1 MDAAQLQTVLESFGQ
16 WSITQNAAQVQGLR
30 DLFTQQAQLLQLQAG
45 DRGRHQQPKLIAKYV
60 NTPVFKGVPA
70 EWEDWSFGF
79 KRTVRSMN
87 KDAYDFMLKCE
98 NRIEDVTDDNVNFGM
113 IPAEDGQ
120 VLLPDPERV
129 LRSGELYD
137 ILCQVCG
144 GEALSLIKSVLDLN
158 GFAAWQVLY
167 KKYNPKTMARG
178 VRLLCEV
185 TNPAKIKDM
194 SGIEAAIT
202 KWEDRLATLKTQFGE
217 GFSEWTQIAIFTN
230 MMPTNIQD
238 YIYSIMDDTMKYVVI
253 KEKVRGM
260 VSNKLAIGMGPAP
273 MDIGGLHGHGGEEEW
288 HDEGEYDVGA
298 VTADTKC
305 YRCQGYGHFS
315 RDCATKLPDKGKGK
329 GKGQGYEK
337 GKGKG
342 KPDKGKGKGKT
353 ITCWTCG
360 KDGHRSNECPTK
372 VQSVDD
378 EPEEEV
384 PIGGVWMIGAVE
396 AAWEGAGVDDDWK
409 VVGRKGSLK
418 KTRANPTE
426 QVMIAEVEANEKE
439 WTRASGMM
447 FHVANVAKPL
457 ASAAKVCEAG
467 NRIVMDPEPGKSYVE
482 NVLTG
487 ERMLLK
493 KERGTFVFEVEY
505 LDDGET
511 GHITLDSGAGVSVW
525 PKKLKTE
532 LKTLPKK
539 DGLNMVAAN
548 GTKIENFGQKLISFK
563 GLKSPFSGRA

>member
-1 MDAAQLQTVLESFGQ
+1 
-16 WSITQNAAQVQGLR
+16 
-30 DLFTQQAQLLQLQAG
+30 
-45 DRGRHQQPKLIAKYV
+45 
-60 NTPVFKGVPA
+60 
-70 EWEDWSFGF
+70 
-79 KRTVRSMN
+79 
-87 KDAYDFMLKCE
+87 
-98 NRIEDVTDDNVNFGM
+98 
-113 IPAEDGQ
+113 
-120 VLLPDPERV
+120 
-129 LRSGELYD
+129 
-137 ILCQVCG
+137 
-144 GEALSLIKSVLDLN
+144 
-158 GFAAWQVLY
+158 LY

-217 GFSEWTQIAIFTN
+217 SFSEWTQIAIFTN

-238 YIYSIMDDTMKYVVI
+238 YIYSIMDATTMKYVVI

-288 HDEGEYDVGA
+288 HDEWEYDVGA

-315 RDCATKLPDKGKGK
+315 RDCATKQPDKGKGK
-329 GKGQGYEK
+329 GKSQGHEK

-360 KDGHRSNECPTK
+360 KDGHRSTECPTK

-396 AAWEGAGVDDDWK
+396 ATWDGAGVDDDWK

-418 KTRANPTE
+418 KTRASSTE
-426 QVMIAEVEANEKE
+426 QVMIAEVETDQKE

-447 FHVANVAKPL
+447 FHVADVAKPL
-457 ASAAKVCEAG
+457 ASAVKVCEAG
-467 NRIVMDPEPGKSYVE
+467 NRIVMDPEPGQSYVE

-487 ERMLLK
+487 ERMMLK

-525 PKKLKTE
+525 PKKLKE
-532 LKTLPKK
+532 GLKTLPKK
-539 DGLNMVAAN
+539 AGLNMIAAN
-548 GTKIENFGQKLISFK
+548 GTKIENFGQKLITFK
-563 GLKSPFSGRA
+563 GLKSPFNGRA